1 MQLPKSINVE
11 PLRKLVQ
18 DRLLKPFSIDE
29 SDLGLVLS
37 GGGARGAYQIGVW
50 KAMKEAR
57 VASKVKKVYGT
68 SVGAINGAAFAQ
80 GDFDLAE
87 QLWKDLHYSRVFDN
101 YDGIAAS
108 AEYKPRAIYQVIV
121 KLIKEKGFNVD
132 PLKELLY
139 EYLDEDKIRN
149 SHIDF
154 GLVVFDVSTLKRKYL
169 KKEDIPRGELIDYV
183 IASATFPLF
192 KAHYID
198 GVRYLDGG
206 LSDNRP
212 FRFFKEDNTIKQAIC
227 IDLTTA
233 RHFYL
238 KDGGCRDLKTNYIRA
253 SRLLGSPLAFNLQK
267 IDRNMRLGYHDFF
280 KQVDL
285 HEVIRE

>member
-1 MQLPKSINVE
+1 MQLPKTINVK
-11 PLRKLVQ
+11 PFKKLVQ
-18 DRLLKPFSIDE
+18 DRLHKSFSLDE

-50 KAMKEAR
+50 KAMKEAK
-57 VASKVKKVYGT
+57 VARFVKKVYGT

-80 GDFDLAE
+80 GDFATAE
-87 QLWKDLHYSRVFDN
+87 ELWKELHYSRVFHDF
-101 YDGIAAS
+101 DGIAAS

-121 KLIKEKGFNVD
+121 NLIKEKGFNVD

-139 EYLDEDKIRN
+139 EYLDEDAIRK
-149 SHIDF
+149 SPIDF

-169 KKEDIPRGELIDYV
+169 KKEDIPKGELIDYV

-212 FRFFKEDNTIKQAIC
+212 FRFFRDDQTIKQAIC

-233 RHFYL
+233 RHFYD
-238 KDGGCRDLKTNYIRA
+238 KDGGRKDLKANYIKA
-253 SRLLGSPLAFNLQK
+253 SRLLGSPLAFDLKK
-267 IDRNMRLGYHDFF
+267 IERNMRLGYTDFF

-285 HEVIRE
+285 KKAIR

>member
-1 MQLPKSINVE
+1 MQLPRTINVK
-11 PLRKLVQ
+11 PLKKLV
-18 DRLLKPFSIDE
+18 RYKLHKSFTLDE
-29 SDLGLVLS
+29 SDLGLILS

-50 KAMKEAR
+50 KAMKE
-57 VASKVKKVYGT
+57 VKVDRLIKKVYGT

-80 GDFDLAE
+80 GDFALAE
-87 QLWKDLHYSRVFDN
+87 ALWKELHYSRVFHDF
-101 YDGIAAS
+101 DEIAAS
-108 AEYKPRAIYQVIV
+108 AEYKPRAIYRVIV
-121 KLIKEKGFNVD
+121 NLIKEKGFNVD

-139 EYLDEDKIRN
+139 EYLDEDVIRK
-149 SHIDF
+149 SPIDF

-169 KKEDIPRGELIDYV
+169 KKEDIPKGELIDYV

-212 FRFFKEDNTIKQAIC
+212 FRFFRDDETIKQAIC

-233 RHFYL
+233 RHFYV
-238 KDGGCRDLKTNYIRA
+238 KDGGRKDLKANYIKA
-253 SRLLGSPLAFNLQK
+253 SKLLGSPLAFDLKK
-267 IDRNMRLGYHDFF
+267 IERNMRLGYNDFF

-285 HEVIRE
+285 DGAIH